1 MPGEP
6 YHQVGDS
13 RISHWQTDQV
23 LAHTLSFYEGAA
35 RVASLC
41 IYNCHPTVL
50 GGDTPFFTGEYPGVA
65 LRLLESRHPGE
76 FFAFLQGCGRRCKHP
91 LYRKEQTEGQ
101 MEAFGLKMADE
112 FDRLLAL
119 SAPAHPLTLAYR
131 ERLLTL
137 SHSLKDPSSLVI
149 PEYYSA
155 REREVLQYGIDFSQ
169 RNLAHPERLQ
179 ADARIDTLCLGPY
192 RLVFCENE
200 LFSEYNKALD
210 PKIAALVAIPRA
222 RGPMLQAPALMA

>member
-1 MPGEP
+1 
-6 YHQVGDS
+6 
-13 RISHWQTDQV
+13 
-23 LAHTLSFYEGAA
+23 
-35 RVASLC
+35 
-41 IYNCHPTVL
+41 
-50 GGDTPFFTGEYPGVA
+50 
-65 LRLLESRHPGE
+65 RHPGE
-76 FFAFLQGCGRRCKHP
+76 FFAFLQGAAGDVSTRFT
-91 LYRKEQTEGQ
+91 RKEQTEGQ
-101 MEAFGLKMADE
+101 MEAFGRKMADE

-131 ERLLTL
+131 ERLLPL

-155 REREVLQYGIDFSQ
+155 REREVLQYGIEFSQ

-200 LFSEYNKALD
+200 LFSEYNRALD
-210 PKIAALVAIPRA
+210 PQKAALVCYAQGK
-222 RGPMLQAPALMA
+222 GPYIAGPCFDGMTYETLQDTLSDASRQALMAAIADAGK